1 MLNWLKRKPK
11 EFFTPDEQRR
21 LKEAVQKAE
30 LQTSGEIRLFVESK
44 CNYVNA
50 LDRAIELFDKLDMYK
65 TEEHNGV
72 LVYIAIKHRQ
82 LAIYGDKGI
91 HEKVGSQFWQNEIK
105 TMVHHFNRNDYTE
118 GLCTIIHDIGNALQQ
133 HFPYN
138 KITDVNELPDDVV
151 FGQ

>member
-1 MLNWLKRKPK
+1 MFNWFKQKSK
-11 EFFTPDEQRR
+11 DFFTPDEQRR

-65 TEEHNGV
+65 TEEHNAV

-91 HEKVGSQFWQNEIK
+91 HEKVGNTFWQNEIK
-105 TMVHHFNRNDYTE
+105 QMVHHFNRNDYTE
-118 GLCTIIHDIGNALQQ
+118 GLCTIINDIGKALKQ

-138 KITDVNELPDDVV
+138 KISDVNELPDDIV
-151 FGQ
+151 FGK